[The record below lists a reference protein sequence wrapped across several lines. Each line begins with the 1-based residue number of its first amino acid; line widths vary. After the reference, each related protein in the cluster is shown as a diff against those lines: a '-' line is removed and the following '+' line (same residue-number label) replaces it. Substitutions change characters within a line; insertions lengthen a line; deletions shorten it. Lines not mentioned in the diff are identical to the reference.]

1 MGAVRRGFIR
11 RVYSILMVQLV
22 FTGAIIS
29 LFSFVEDLK
38 GYVRYNRWVM
48 WASWGLALVIT
59 LILACCGEIRR
70 KTPHNFIFL
79 GLFTACWSVMLGTTT
94 AFYDVD
100 AILIAVG
107 CTAAVT
113 LVSPCLLSKRKLT
126 LQHVEDSS
134 WLFSSSSWSV

>member
-1 MGAVRRGFIR
+1 
-11 RVYSILMVQLV
+11 MVQLV

-59 LILACCGEIRR
+59 LVLACCGEIRR

-100 AILIAVG
+100 AILIAVQTKSDFSQLVG
-107 CTAAVT
+107 VSCLEPRRRFMT
-113 LVSPCLLSKRKLT
+113 LMP
-126 LQHVEDSS
+126 
-134 WLFSSSSWSV
+134 F